1 MSALASP
8 GFFSKPQFA
17 IYIELQKS
25 RCTLWTNCYAPCL
38 SKLPTS
44 QSRPRR
50 RCPAFA
56 VRGLRPAAIATDAFG
71 GRQTT
76 NRFCDCRSYY
86 PWPRHGEPHR
96 CPCRSCYR
104 LYFWRPRVQMTQ
116 IQQGEAEVVVT
127 AIVTVAYYL
136 LSWNRR
142 RDCDAK
148 ILGWMA
154 VNALGGVTGVFIFVG
169 CFDVMKLSVLNGVW
183 SGIAGIVI
191 TLATMTEII
200 KQFAGLWTQ
209 KIQATKDE

>member
-1 MSALASP
+1 
-8 GFFSKPQFA
+8 
-17 IYIELQKS
+17 
-25 RCTLWTNCYAPCL
+25 
-38 SKLPTS
+38 
-44 QSRPRR
+44 
-50 RCPAFA
+50 
-56 VRGLRPAAIATDAFG
+56 
-71 GRQTT
+71 
-76 NRFCDCRSYY
+76 
-86 PWPRHGEPHR
+86 
-96 CPCRSCYR
+96 
-104 LYFWRPRVQMTQ
+104 MTQ